1 MIVVWVVLK
10 DGRYQEV
17 SKEEYDA
24 FDGEKF
30 MAPSYWRLMLGAAFL
45 LPLRWD

>member
-1 MIVVWVVLK
+1 MKFVWVILK
-10 DGRYQEV
+10 DNRYQEV

-30 MAPSYWRLMLGAAFL
+30 MAPSHWGLMLATSIL
-45 LPLRWD
+45 LPLRWS

>member
-1 MIVVWVVLK
+1 MKVVWVILK
-10 DGRYQEV
+10 DDKYQEV

-30 MAPSYWRLMLGAAFL
+30 IAPSHWRLMLIGELL
-45 LPLRWD
+45 LPLRWS